1 MLTKHAYTRFVK
13 GGNPH
18 VARNRANQIC
28 HAMTHLFCGLVRK
41 RDGQNFHGVNALGNE
56 PSDSLR
62 EYACFARASTSDDQ

>member
-1 MLTKHAYTRFVK
+1 
-13 GGNPH
+13 
-18 VARNRANQIC
+18 
-28 HAMTHLFCGLVRK
+28 MTHLFCGLVRK